1 MDWKLFNLITPVT
14 DVDRAKDFYARQLG
28 FGVDADFSAGETFRV
43 VHLIPPGSECGI
55 TLMRNDEAA
64 GSLQGLHL
72 LVTDIEQARAEIVER
87 GVEPSDFFHF
97 DQGQQ
102 TPGLHPGR
110 GDYESFFAF
119 SDPDGNGWMVQEKAE

>member
-28 FGVDADFSAGETFRV
+28 FSVDADFSAGETFRV

-72 LVTDIEQARAEIVER
+72 LVTDIEQARADVVGR
-87 GVEPSDFFHF
+87 GVDASDFFHF
-97 DQGQQ
+97 DMGQQ
-102 TPGLHPGR
+102 TAGLHPGR